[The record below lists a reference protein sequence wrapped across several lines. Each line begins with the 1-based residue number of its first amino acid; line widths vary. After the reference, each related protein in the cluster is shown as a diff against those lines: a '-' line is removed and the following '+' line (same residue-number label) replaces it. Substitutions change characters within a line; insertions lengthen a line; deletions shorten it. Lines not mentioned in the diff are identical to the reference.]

1 MAEFLKSP
9 EVKTNAVCMLK
20 DKKGKFT
27 KSKSLKHSVVR
38 VEEMKKGKV
47 ICGAMRK
54 LTYESDNILN
64 ASGPPAN
71 ENMAQQETKYK
82 KRKQEQ
88 EVHVLELNRNE
99 F

>member
-1 MAEFLKSP
+1 MKSP

-47 ICGAMRK
+47 ICGTKTK
-54 LTYESDNILN
+54 LTYESDNILKRIGS
-64 ASGPPAN
+64 AGERKYGPTRDKI
-71 ENMAQQETKYK
+71 QEKETRTRGTCTRTKQK
-82 KRKQEQ
+82 
-88 EVHVLELNRNE
+88 
-99 F
+99 